1 MKLII
6 QKIIQYVTG
15 KVLSLEIEHCYKE
28 TANEI
33 VSKPTLKFTW
43 ENLRPLERL
52 FFFLENVH
60 DLHDSPP
67 LASHDQG

>member
-52 FFFLENVH
+52 FFF
-60 DLHDSPP
+60 
-67 LASHDQG
+67 